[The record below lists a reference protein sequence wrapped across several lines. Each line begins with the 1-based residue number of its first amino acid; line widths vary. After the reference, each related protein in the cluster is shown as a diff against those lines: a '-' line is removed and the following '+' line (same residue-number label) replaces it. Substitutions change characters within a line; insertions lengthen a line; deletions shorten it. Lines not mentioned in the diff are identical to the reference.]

1 MKSEDGATAEILR
14 LEDERYAAMLAKD
27 VRALERLLDEQLV
40 YMHSSGIADTK
51 ESYIRGLRDGVWD
64 YQRIGRT
71 DQTVKV
77 SGDTALVFNR
87 LAISIKVR
95 GEQKALDNRALA
107 VWVRRDGA
115 WRLLALQSGA
125 VPKP

>member
-1 MKSEDGATAEILR
+1 MQPSEEILR
-14 LEDERYAAMLAKD
+14 LEDERYRAMLAKD
-27 VRALERLLDEQLV
+27 VKALERLLDDGLV
-40 YMHSSGIADTK
+40 YMHSSGVADSK
-51 ESYIRGLRDGVWD
+51 ASYIGGLRDGVWD
-64 YQRIGRT
+64 YQKIDRSE
-71 DQTVKV
+71 QSVKV

-87 LAISIKVR
+87 LAIRIKVR
-95 GEQKALDNRALA
+95 GVQKELDNRALA